1 MLSTSII
8 VQCSHKIYVGFIIN
22 VSNMDITTVVNIQG
36 GNIMFLHI
44 KKYVMFIVKHEVF
57 AALVSFKII

>member
-1 MLSTSII
+1 
-8 VQCSHKIYVGFIIN
+8 
-22 VSNMDITTVVNIQG
+22 MDITTVVNIQG